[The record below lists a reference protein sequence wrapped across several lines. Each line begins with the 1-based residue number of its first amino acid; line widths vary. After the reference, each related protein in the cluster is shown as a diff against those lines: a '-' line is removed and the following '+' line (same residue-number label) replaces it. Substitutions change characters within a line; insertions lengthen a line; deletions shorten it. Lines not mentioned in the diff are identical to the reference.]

1 MKKTGI
7 VITLLFLAQLTFSQ
21 SAIHVEKSGKGNP
34 IIFLPG
40 FTSPGSVWDETIKNI
55 NGTYESHLVSYAG
68 FNGLEPIGTPWYDPI
83 KKQLIEYIIQN
94 QLSNLTLI
102 GHSMGG
108 SLAIDLASELQKK
121 VAGLILVDAIPCMRE
136 VMMPNVPANSLQYD
150 SPYNNQ
156 ILNMSNEDFK
166 NMATGMCQYMT
177 NDQSKV
183 ERLIDWSIN
192 ADRKTY
198 VYGFTDL
205 LKLDLR
211 DKLSNITAKTLVIG
225 TYIPN
230 KQTVMSNYEKQYSN
244 LKKKEFALVENSK
257 HFIMFDQP
265 IWLNNQINKYL
276 LLNVK

>member
-7 VITLLFLAQLTFSQ
+7 VIALLFLAQLTFSQ
-21 SAIHVEKSGKGNP
+21 SAIHIEKKGNGNP

-55 NGTYESHLVSYAG
+55 KGSYECHIVSYAG
-68 FNGLEPIGTPWYDPI
+68 FNGLESISTPWYNPI
-83 KKQLIEYIIQN
+83 KNQLVEYIIQN

-108 SLAIDLASELQKK
+108 SLAIDLASELQQQ
-121 VAGLILVDAIPCMRE
+121 VVGLILVDAIPCMRE

-156 ILNMSNEDFK
+156 ILNMSDEDFK
-166 NMATGMCQYMT
+166 NMAAGMCQYMT
-177 NDQSKV
+177 NEQSKV
-183 ERLIDWSIN
+183 KMLINWSIN

-211 DKLSNITAKTLVIG
+211 DKLSNITAETLVIG
-225 TYIPN
+225 ACVPD
-230 KQTVMSNYEKQYSN
+230 KQTVMSNFEKQYSN
-244 LKKKEFALVENSK
+244 LTKKEFALVENSK

-265 IWLNNQINKYL
+265 MWLNNQINKYL